1 MKIQNEILFCILRI
15 KYYFQNTI
23 SHNTDKV
30 IYFLKLFWRQTVVSF
45 GVVLGCL
52 SDSSCMVAYF
62 YRIFL
67 ISRVRIRHDD
77 ASRHYNRNVVIL
89 QLELPAK

>member
-1 MKIQNEILFCILRI
+1 M
-15 KYYFQNTI
+15 
-23 SHNTDKV
+23 
-30 IYFLKLFWRQTVVSF
+30 SF